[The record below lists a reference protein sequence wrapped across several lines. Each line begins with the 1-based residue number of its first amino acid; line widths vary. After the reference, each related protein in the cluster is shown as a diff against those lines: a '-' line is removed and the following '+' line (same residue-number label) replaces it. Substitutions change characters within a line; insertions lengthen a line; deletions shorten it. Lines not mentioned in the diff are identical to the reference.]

1 MRIRRKLRLI
11 LAVICLL
18 IYCLITGASN
28 PVIRATV
35 MGSVFLLAYLFKR
48 APDIYNSLAC
58 AALFILLLNPRQL
71 FDVGFQLSFASVTAI
86 VYLYPKLRAFLRIAD
101 CGSKVLRFICD
112 GLLVSFSAWI
122 GTMGIIAYNFRIISP
137 VTVLA
142 NLLIA
147 PLAGLITLC
156 GFTLVL
162 CGLFCPLLA
171 GPVSTTCAMLVTLLL
186 NINASAIKL
195 PFAYFYL

>member
-1 MRIRRKLRLI
+1 
-11 LAVICLL
+11 
-18 IYCLITGASN
+18 
-28 PVIRATV
+28 

-48 APDIYNSLAC
+48 SPDIYNSLSC
-58 AALFILLLNPRQL
+58 AALFILLINPRQL
-71 FDVGFQLSFASVTAI
+71 FDIGFQLSFASVTAI
-86 VYLYPKLRAFLRIAD
+86 VYLYPKLRAISRIGD
-101 CGSKVLRFICD
+101 RGSRMLRFICD
-112 GLLVSFSAWI
+112 GLLVSFSAWL

-162 CGLFCPLLA
+162 CGSFFPFLA

-186 NINASAIKL
+186 NINAAAIKL